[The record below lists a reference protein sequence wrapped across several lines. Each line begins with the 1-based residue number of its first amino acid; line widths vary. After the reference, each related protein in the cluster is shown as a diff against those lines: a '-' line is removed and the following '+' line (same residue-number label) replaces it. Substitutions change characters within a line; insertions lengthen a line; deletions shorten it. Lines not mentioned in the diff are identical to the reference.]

1 MKTEEKLK
9 ISHIISLII
18 LGIFVG
24 IMLMSFWQ
32 SQFSAEKMAK
42 QQNLIPL
49 MWFGFCVLVPTIFI
63 ELYKRTIKIIKCL
76 GLNDSTAALFGR
88 YHVFTYAI
96 FLAYGLVLIGIKP
109 YLSFILLIFILF
121 ALEQVFLLWLLADK
135 PQKERWFNSLD
146 VIPELFF
153 VSGFAALIYQ
163 VIWQRVLFTTFGSNI
178 ESVTVI
184 VAIFMFGLG
193 IGSLVG
199 GQVQK
204 YFPNRLL
211 EYFVG
216 VEIAIAI
223 FGVLSIP
230 LIETIGAITPRD
242 SLPALIG
249 VTFALL
255 ALPTILMGSTLPLLV
270 SYLHRRHPNLGAVVG
285 KLYAYNTLGSAFAS
299 FLTVMLLFTAL
310 GRQSSLAVAALCNI
324 ATAYM
329 VWSFCKQNKGNY
341 SSNEHK
347 DANVSPSQNN
357 GGLTYGMALLLSSI
371 IGYASLSLEILWFRI
386 IGFMT
391 ANLPQVFGT
400 LLAVFLVGIA
410 YGSLKAKSW
419 SEAGKDVRVFVSRSL
434 ILMVVTAYI
443 SVPLVGLISSFDQ
456 TTGIGVGYIAIGLLA
471 LFSGGIFPLLCQMG
485 INNVSSNK
493 SGLAVS
499 WVYFFNIIGATSG
512 SLITGFVL
520 LNEFDLGLN
529 ILIVCVII
537 VFAIALLSRV
547 SLRNY
552 VLCAAA
558 IAGALLL
565 QPVIYENIIFN
576 LQGLN
581 IKNGVF
587 KHISENRHGII
598 TVVESKK
605 KGDIIYGNGAYDGRY
620 NIDPIVDGND
630 ISRAYMLAALHP
642 NPKRILEIGLSSG
655 SWARVFTMYKP
666 LDKMVSIEINP
677 GYIGMIEKYP
687 EISPLL
693 QSPKW
698 IDYIDDGRRWLTN
711 HPDERFDA
719 IVMNTTYYWRNNA
732 SNLLSR
738 EFLELCKRHLND
750 GGIVYYNTTEARD
763 NIYTAAHVFKHVVQF
778 HSMVAA
784 SDQPFSMSYE
794 EKNRNLLGFN
804 WDNGKVVFANDNE
817 KYAQMRENL
826 AKYELEDIRDKV
838 LSEKGL
844 WLITDDNMSSEYKI
858 EHSFLPANWR

>member
-1 MKTEEKLK
+1 MVTKEKLK
-9 ISHIISLII
+9 IHHVILLII
-18 LGIFVG
+18 IGVFVG
-24 IMLMSFWQ
+24 IMLMAFWQ

-42 QQNLIPL
+42 QQNLIPM
-49 MWFGFCVLVPTIFI
+49 MWLGFCILVPTIFI
-63 ELYKRTIKIIKCL
+63 ELYKMAFKTIKRL
-76 GLNDSTAALFGR
+76 GLNDSTRNLFAR
-88 YHVFTYAI
+88 YHVFTYTI
-96 FLAYGLVLIGIKP
+96 FLSYGLVLVGIKP
-109 YLSFILLIFILF
+109 YLSFILLVFILF
-121 ALEQVFLLWLLADK
+121 VLAQVFLLWFLADK
-135 PQKERWFNSLD
+135 SQKEHWFNSLD

-153 VSGFAALIYQ
+153 VSGFSALIYQ
-163 VIWQRVLFTTFGSNI
+163 VIWQRVLFATFGSNI

-204 YFPNRLL
+204 YFPNHLL

-216 VEIAIAI
+216 VEIAIGVFGI
-223 FGVLSIP
+223 FSIP
-230 LIETIGAITPRD
+230 LIEVIGAVTPHD

-255 ALPTILMGSTLPLLV
+255 AFPTILMGSTLPLLV
-270 SYLHRRHPNLGAVVG
+270 SYLHRRYPNLGGVVG

-310 GRQSSLAVAALCNI
+310 GRQSSLAVAAICNI
-324 ATAYM
+324 VTAYM
-329 VWSFCKQNKGNY
+329 VWSFCKGRNGY
-341 SSNEHK
+341 SFNEQK
-347 DANVSPSQNN
+347 DVDIDAPQNN
-357 GGLTYGMALLLSSI
+357 SGHTYSMTLLLSSV

-410 YGSLKAKSW
+410 YGSLKAKNW
-419 SEAGKDVRVFVSRSL
+419 SESGKDVRVFVSRSL
-434 ILMVVTAYI
+434 LLMAVTAYF
-443 SVPLVGLISSFDQ
+443 SVPLVGFISSFDQ

-471 LFSGGIFPLLCQMG
+471 LFSGGIFPLLCQMA
-485 INNVSSNK
+485 INNVGSHK

-520 LNEFDLGLN
+520 LNEFDLGVN
-529 ILIVCVII
+529 ILIVCVVLI
-537 VFAIALLSRV
+537 FAIVLLSRI
-547 SLRNY
+547 SLKNY
-552 VLCAAA
+552 VLCLSA

-565 QPVIYENIIFN
+565 QPVIYNNIIFN
-576 LQGLN
+576 LQGLPEK
-581 IKNGVF
+581 IGGF

-605 KGDIIYGNGAYDGRY
+605 NSDIIYGNGAYDGRY
-620 NIDPIVDGND
+620 NIDPAVNGND

-698 IDYIDDGRRWLTN
+698 VDYIDDGRRWLTN

-738 EFLELCKRHLND
+738 EFLELCKRHLNE

-763 NIYTAAHVFKHVVQF
+763 NIYTVAHVFKHVVQF

-794 EKNRNLLGFN
+794 EKNRKLLGFV
-804 WDNGKVVFANDNE
+804 WDNGNVVFADDNK
-817 KYAQMRENL
+817 KYAQIRENM
-826 AKYELEDIRDKV
+826 AKFELKDIRDKV
-838 LSEKGL
+838 LAEKDL
-844 WLITDDNMSSEYKI
+844 WLITDDNMASEYKI
-858 EHSFLPANWR
+858 DHSFLPPKWY